1 MRFSM
6 TNSINRII
14 IFFEIPFSRQLYS
27 TWGIETLI
35 KNNFHVEVWDF
46 SSFLYGEFEHHEV
59 LSVHHAKFKFYR
71 FTNKSEIEDA
81 LSLLTRSDFVNC
93 FIGFSYRTFFIY
105 KILSKKNIDY
115 SIPLFNPIPILN
127 NKKIKKPKKLMSII
141 KKIIVLKKKT
151 FFDHIVNKIIRNHY
165 GVCGIK
171 PATLCIAGG
180 TASMDVNQFPVDETT
195 HILWTHSIDYDIVLQ
210 NAGKNLSPYHGCAIF
225 LDDFLPFHPD
235 FAMINETAPI
245 TPEVYYPKLCTFFS
259 YLEYNFG
266 VRIIIAAHPRSTYE
280 KLPDY
285 FEGRPIIRGETAQ
298 VVKEC
303 SFVIVHASTSINFAI
318 LYQKPIIFLTMD
330 AFNKNEGISRMGEII
345 ENMASQLGKIP
356 HNLDDPLSI
365 DFDKEMEIQI
375 NAYEAYKNKYIKKE
389 GSQELE
395 MWQILADYIKKKYL

>member
-1 MRFSM
+1 MI
-6 TNSINRII
+6 NSINRII
-14 IFFEIPFSRQLYS
+14 IFFEIPFSRQSYRVF
-27 TWGIETLI
+27 GIETLI
-35 KNNFHVEVWDF
+35 KNNFLVEVWDF
-46 SSFLYGEFEHHEV
+46 SPFLYGEFEQQEV
-59 LSVHHAKFKFYR
+59 LSVHHSKFKYYR
-71 FTNKSEIEDA
+71 FTKKSEIEDA

-210 NAGKNLSPYHGCAIF
+210 NAGKNLSPYPGCAIF

-235 FAMINETAPI
+235 FTMINEKAPI
-245 TPEVYYPKLCTFFS
+245 TPEDYYPKLCTFFS

-298 VVKEC
+298 LVKEC

-330 AFNKNEGISRMGEII
+330 VFKKNEGISKMGEIV
-345 ENMASQLGKIP
+345 ENMAFLLGKTPYNIDHIP
-356 HNLDDPLSI
+356 SI
-365 DFDKEMEIQI
+365 DSTQEMII
-375 NAYEAYKNKYIKKE
+375 KKHTYEAYKNAYIKKE
-389 GSQELE
+389 GSKEEE
-395 MWQILADYIKKKYL
+395 MWQILADYIKEK